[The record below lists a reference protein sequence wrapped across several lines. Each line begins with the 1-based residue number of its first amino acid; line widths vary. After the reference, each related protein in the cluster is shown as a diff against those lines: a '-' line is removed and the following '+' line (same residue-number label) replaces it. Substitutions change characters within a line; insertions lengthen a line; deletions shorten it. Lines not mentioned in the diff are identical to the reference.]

1 MISKKRCSRSFRP
14 MHNIANIFENIRER
28 KKRAEE
34 ISSRRIRTAE
44 EERGLRTLS
53 NFVFRVG
60 EQFSW
65 PRRSYR
71 LHRRRTRHRR
81 RCAQWVEY
89 TVKRTSFMYNKLR
102 LGIYVSSRL
111 HLSATRPSSALLCVS
126 LSLFPS
132 FSSSATKTRTRKT
145 EKGGDVERSR
155 WRDPLTNRP

>member
-1 MISKKRCSRSFRP
+1 MFSFFSPDAQYRQY
-14 MHNIANIFENIRER
+14 IRKYSR
-28 KKRAEE
+28 KKETGGRDFEF
-34 ISSRRIRTAE
+34 SRRIRTAE

-126 LSLFPS
+126 LSLSFPPS
-132 FSSSATKTRTRKT
+132 PPRRRRRGRGRRKKEET
-145 EKGGDVERSR
+145 SRDLVEET
-155 WRDPLTNRP
+155 L